1 MCVALAASASRALLQ
16 KNVAFNIKY
25 YGKQGVGT
33 AGSMSTMTPKP
44 LSGTSNAAG
53 AAVGAVIGILIGCL
67 CLAVIS
73 TVLVVLVVQLKRR
86 SKKTVKLGEN
96 SIPLQDIS
104 ELVIYP
110 PHPEVVIEPTTIEL
124 EEQPSPLLVE
134 PEAVTSVVQETPK
147 EEASAPIEPEPVV
160 EESEPEQEPI
170 APSEQV
176 TLNIESDLQL
186 DDEGKKVLG
195 EMKDIITDI
204 RAKVANI
211 TNKNI
216 SELQAYATPP
226 PVVFSVLRASL
237 IVLGY
242 DADELQKWGTC
253 KKSLK
258 DGFLRKVGQ
267 FDPTDRS
274 HSNKAFKIA
283 QEEIKELDYD
293 TCLKK
298 GSLPTAIL
306 VEWLQGVLKIRSM
319 AVLLRNSQQ
328 KE

>member
-1 MCVALAASASRALLQ
+1 MCVALAASASRTLMQ

-53 AAVGAVIGILIGCL
+53 AAVGAVIGILVGCL

-73 TVLVVLVVQLKRR
+73 TVLVVIVVQLKRR
-86 SKKTVKLGEN
+86 SKKPVKLGEN

-104 ELVIYP
+104 DLVVYP
-110 PHPEVVIEPTTIEL
+110 PHPEVVIEPNTIEL
-124 EEQPSPLLVE
+124 EEQPSSLLVE
-134 PEAVTSVVQETPK
+134 PTPVEETPK

-160 EESEPEQEPI
+160 EESEPEQEPVV
-170 APSEQV
+170 PSEQV

-204 RAKVANI
+204 RSKVANI

-267 FDPTDRS
+267 FDPTDSS

-283 QEEIKELDYD
+283 QEEIKGLDYD

-319 AVLLRNSQQ
+319 AVHLRNSQQ

>member
-1 MCVALAASASRALLQ
+1 MQ
-16 KNVAFNIKY
+16 KNVAVNIKY

-44 LSGTSNAAG
+44 FSATGSAAG
-53 AAVGAVIGILIGCL
+53 AIVGAIFGVLIGCC
-67 CLAVIS
+67 CLAIF
-73 TVLVVLVVQLKRR
+73 TVVVVLVIQVTRR
-86 SKKTVKLGEN
+86 NKKPVKLAEP
-96 SIPLQDIS
+96 SLPLQDIS
-104 ELVIYP
+104 GLVVYS
-110 PHPEVVIEPTTIEL
+110 PHPEVIVEPSNIEL
-124 EEQPSPLLVE
+124 EEQQPPLVE
-134 PEAVTSVVQETPK
+134 PEQVSTPQK
-147 EEASAPIEPEPVV
+147 EAFAPIEPSVVESESVV
-160 EESEPEQEPI
+160 EESEPEQEPV
-170 APSEQV
+170 ASEQV

-258 DGFLRKVGQ
+258 DGFLKKVAQ
-267 FDPTDRS
+267 FDPTYSS
-274 HSNKAFKIA
+274 HSSKAFKTA
-283 QEEIKELDYD
+283 QEEIKELDYE

-306 VEWLQGVLKIRSM
+306 SEWLQGVLKIRSM
-319 AVLLRNSQQ
+319 AVQLRNSVKTNSQDDTN
-328 KE
+328 